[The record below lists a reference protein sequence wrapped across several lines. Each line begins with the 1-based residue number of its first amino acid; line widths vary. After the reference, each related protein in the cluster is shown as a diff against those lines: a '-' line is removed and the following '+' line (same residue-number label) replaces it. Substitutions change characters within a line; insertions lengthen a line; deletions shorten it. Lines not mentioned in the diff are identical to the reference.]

1 MGGLPAALPLSTY
14 LVATLRQ
21 TLSHGRRIRFPAATK
36 ARVLRAAGWPSA
48 ARPATT
54 TASTK
59 TSSPRP
65 SRALPRVWRSSI
77 LRSGTP
83 SPGTPSSVRNILRES
98 PLLKCVRPATVD
110 ECGMVK
116 PFGRINADL
125 EWPHTSAKTFASKRV
140 SKISQSRSSSLSL
153 PLGPVRVLRALDRYE
168 DRPQHL
174 RARDR
179 GRERPEGPSLAIRAS
194 TSGFRASKS
203 GDITFSCGCLLVLKH
218 HTLRAALSS
227 VCNPGGSERRC

>member
-1 MGGLPAALPLSTY
+1 MGRGALEG
-14 LVATLRQ
+14 A
-21 TLSHGRRIRFPAATK
+21 
-36 ARVLRAAGWPSA
+36 
-48 ARPATT
+48 PATRLP
-54 TASTK
+54 SLMRW
-59 TSSPRP
+59 RP
-65 SRALPRVWRSSI
+65 HLQ
-77 LRSGTP
+77 
-83 SPGTPSSVRNILRES
+83 SVDQLHRHLFHHCGRQSELKRILRES

-140 SKISQSRSSSLSL
+140 SKIWQSRSSSLSL
-153 PLGPVRVLRALDRYE
+153 PLGPVRVLRALDRHE

-194 TSGFRASKS
+194 TSGLRASKS
-203 GDITFSCGCLLVLKH
+203 GDTTFSCGCLLKLEH

-227 VCNPGGSERRC
+227 VCKPGGSERR